1 MAGWWAVS
9 SSSFPRTPLPT
20 PATNSQLTS
29 LVSYSSPHPLA
40 GSPCSPSSLLM
51 LPPTA
56 QAASAP
62 ARSPEPRAVCKQ
74 PTLHPGPTA
83 QITPSCYLCA
93 DLLSPRHKA
102 CLFLFELPP
111 PQLPTRRTSTSKILK
126 HLMNLNF
133 LESLCV
139 TRVRTIPGW
148 KVVPGRY
155 SWSFSAPAKS
165 PLGRYS

>member
-1 MAGWWAVS
+1 MAAWQAVS

-83 QITPSCYLCA
+83 QITPSCYLCV

-102 CLFLFELPP
+102 CLFLFERPP
-111 PQLPTRRTSTSKILK
+111 PVAFKKNQHIKDTQAPNETKFPRTTLCDQGEDNSWVEGRSRKVQLVLLCTS
-126 HLMNLNF
+126 
-133 LESLCV
+133 
-139 TRVRTIPGW
+139 
-148 KVVPGRY
+148 
-155 SWSFSAPAKS
+155 
-165 PLGRYS
+165 